1 MKPHSEKFLQKRRF
15 FMVLPLLVLP
25 FVTMI
30 FWALGGGQGTAA
42 QAKAIP
48 QNGLNLSLPDA
59 HFGEQEIWDKLTLYE
74 MAQRDSAK
82 YEEAR
87 ESDPYFDLIAFKT
100 QDQQPEKKEQEKES
114 KLISS
119 FPQKERQPIDP
130 NEERVTKK
138 LQELYSE
145 INRSQ
150 TNSPAIDSHQQSA
163 RNKPLTTETNSD
175 PQFTADVDRLERMM
189 EMMQDDGASD
199 PEMQQIESVL
209 EKILDIQHPQ
219 RVKERLK
226 AQTQQQKSNT
236 HSVQAMK
243 GDDNISVINT
253 NVAGS
258 LGFADSL
265 SAVPEIFT
273 VQPVVN
279 GFFGL
284 DNEVAYEPRAGN
296 GIEAVIHDTQ
306 ELVVGAT
313 VKLRLLND
321 VMINGRQ
328 VPKDQFIYGTC
339 AINGERLTIQV
350 NSIRTGN
357 TLLPVSLSVYDLDG
371 LEGIYIPGAITRD
384 AAKQASDDALQN
396 IQLTTLDPS
405 IGAQAAA
412 AGVEAAKGL
421 FSKKAKLVKVTVK
434 AGYQVFLVDTNPT
447 SDTTY

>member
-42 QAKAIP
+42 QAHTVP
-48 QNGLNLSLPDA
+48 QTGLNLSLPDA
-59 HFGEQEIWDKLTLYE
+59 HFGEKEIWDKLALYE
-74 MAQRDSAK
+74 MAERDSAK

-100 QDQQPEKKEQEKES
+100 QDQQPEKKAQEEKES
-114 KLISS
+114 KLISA
-119 FPQKERQPIDP
+119 FPQKERQLADP
-130 NEERVTKK
+130 NEERVTQK
-138 LQELYSE
+138 LNELYKE
-145 INRSQ
+145 INRPAIKPDEVRSEL
-150 TNSPAIDSHQQSA
+150 TSPAQQ
-163 RNKPLTTETNSD
+163 TD
-175 PQFTADVDRLERMM
+175 PQFTADVDRLEKMM
-189 EMMQDDGASD
+189 EMMQDNGEAD

-209 EKILDIQHPQ
+209 EKILDIQHPE

-226 AQTQQQKSNT
+226 SQVQRQKANT
-236 HSVQAMK
+236 HPVETVK
-243 GDDNISVINT
+243 TDDNISILNNKAT
-253 NVAGS
+253 ALS
-258 LGFADSL
+258 ELLADSL
-265 SAVPEIFT
+265 NLVNEMFT
-273 VQPVVN
+273 IQPLAN

-284 DNEVAYEPRAGN
+284 DDETPQEQIDGN
-296 GIEAVIHDTQ
+296 GIEAIIHDTQ
-306 ELVVGAT
+306 ELVAGST

-321 VMINGRQ
+321 VKINGRL
-328 VPKDQFIYGTC
+328 VPKDQFIHGTC
-339 AINGERLTIQV
+339 AINGERLTIQI
-350 NSIRTGN
+350 NSILTGN

-396 IQLTTLDPS
+396 IQLMSLDPS

-447 SDTTY
+447 SNTNY

>member
-30 FWALGGGQGTAA
+30 FWALGGGQGTTA
-42 QAKAIP
+42 QAHTVP
-48 QNGLNLSLPDA
+48 QTGLNMSLPDA
-59 HFGEQEIWDKLTLYE
+59 HFGEKEIWDKLALYE
-74 MAQRDSAK
+74 MAERDSAK

-100 QDQQPEKKEQEKES
+100 QDQQPEKKAEGEKES

-119 FPQKERQPIDP
+119 FPQKERQLIDP
-130 NEERVTKK
+130 NEERVTQK
-138 LQELYSE
+138 LNELYKE
-145 INRSQ
+145 INRSSERPAETRSEPSLLSAQQ
-150 TNSPAIDSHQQSA
+150 T
-163 RNKPLTTETNSD
+163 D
-175 PQFTADVDRLERMM
+175 PQFTADVDRLEKMM
-189 EMMQDDGASD
+189 EMMQDNGEAD

-209 EKILDIQHPQ
+209 EKILDIQHPE

-226 AQTQQQKSNT
+226 SQIQEQKANT
-236 HSVQAMK
+236 HPVEAVK
-243 GDDNISVINT
+243 TDDDISILNNKAT
-253 NVAGS
+253 ALS
-258 LGFADSL
+258 ELLADSL
-265 SAVPEIFT
+265 NLINEMFT
-273 VQPVVN
+273 MQPPAN

-284 DNEVAYEPRAGN
+284 DDEVTQEQIAGN
-296 GIEAVIHDTQ
+296 GIEAIIHDTQ
-306 ELVVGAT
+306 ELVAGST

-321 VMINGRQ
+321 VKINGRL

-339 AINGERLTIQV
+339 AINGERLTIQI

-396 IQLTTLDPS
+396 IQLMSLDPS

-421 FSKKAKLVKVTVK
+421 FSKKTKLVKVTVK

-447 SDTTY
+447 SNTTY